1 MWYLLADANGFG
13 WWDSDMEGVDS
24 EAVGYGESLGRSW
37 IYNIRRNRMALI
49 LPSVSSLFI
58 N

>member
-24 EAVGYGESLGRSW
+24 EAVGYGEAWEGVGSISHRVSTAHAALSVLSLK
-37 IYNIRRNRMALI
+37 L
-49 LPSVSSLFI
+49 
-58 N
+58 